1 MLEFLTAHL
10 PEKFFLDTSDFIKNR
25 KGFTLVELVVVIAI
39 IGILAGIAIPR
50 FMEATASARGAK
62 IVADMRTI
70 ESAVIIYYAKEG
82 KYPASEA
89 KDTASATSAGFLG
102 ENALLTAWPVPPV
115 GTANIKYANDPG
127 SNVVNVQNGAVY
139 TYTPATADG
148 KTGYTITMDGQ
159 TLEQL
164 QNKTTSGGGGK

>member
-1 MLEFLTAHL
+1 M
-10 PEKFFLDTSDFIKNR
+10 KNFIKNR

-39 IGILAGIAIPR
+39 IGILAGIAVPR

-82 KYPASEA
+82 KYPGTSGTIV
-89 KDTASATSAGFLG
+89 KDTASATTAGFLG

-127 SNVVNVQNGAVY
+127 SNIVNVQNGAVY
-139 TYTPATADG
+139 TYTPASDDG

-164 QNKTTSGGGGK
+164 QNKTTSSSGKK

>member
-1 MLEFLTAHL
+1 M
-10 PEKFFLDTSDFIKNR
+10 
-25 KGFTLVELVVVIAI
+25 ELVVVIAI

-62 IVADMRTI
+62 IVADMRTL

-82 KYPASEA
+82 KYPGTSGTVVNS
-89 KDTASATSAGFLG
+89 TASATTAGFLG

-127 SNVVNVQNGAVY
+127 SNVVNVQNNAVY
-139 TYTPATADG
+139 AYTPASADG
-148 KTGYTITMDGQ
+148 KTGYTITMDGK

-164 QNKTTSGGGGK
+164 QNKTASDDKK